1 MTDVQRLRR
10 NDQTVCTRGIEF
22 WASPEFY
29 RVMRQEKEGVIQAVI
44 SEQKRQRMLG
54 IHDPDRIALIA
65 IEYSAGAKMV
75 AKFLASRQLPAAQF

>member
-10 NDQTVCTRGIEF
+10 NDQTVCTRGIEHM
-22 WASPEFY
+22 ASPEIF
-29 RVMRQEKEGVIQAVI
+29 RGMREEKKGLIQAVI

-65 IEYSAGAKMV
+65 TEYSASAKTV
-75 AKFLASRQLPAAQF
+75 AKFLAGK

>member
-10 NDQTVCTRGIEF
+10 NDQTVCIRGIEHMTPDF
-22 WASPEFY
+22 F

-65 IEYSAGAKMV
+65 TEYSAGAKMV
-75 AKFLASRQLPAAQF
+75 AKFLASR

>member
-10 NDQTVCTRGIEF
+10 NDQTACTRGIEF

-29 RVMRQEKEGVIQAVI
+29 RAMRQEKSSVIQVII

-65 IEYSAGAKMV
+65 TEYSAGAKMV
-75 AKFLASRQLPAAQF
+75 AKFLASR